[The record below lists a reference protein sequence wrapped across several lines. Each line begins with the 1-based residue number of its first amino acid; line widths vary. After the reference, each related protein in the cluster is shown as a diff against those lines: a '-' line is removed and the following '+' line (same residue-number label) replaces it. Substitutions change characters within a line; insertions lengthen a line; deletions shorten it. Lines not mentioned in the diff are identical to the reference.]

1 MPVQL
6 TMVGVAYH
14 SGNPVFFPFLIHV
27 PSFGDMFNQIIFKSC
42 V

>member
-14 SGNPVFFPFLIHV
+14 SGNLVFFPLLIHV
-27 PSFGDMFNQIIFKSC
+27 PSLGDMFNQIVFKSC